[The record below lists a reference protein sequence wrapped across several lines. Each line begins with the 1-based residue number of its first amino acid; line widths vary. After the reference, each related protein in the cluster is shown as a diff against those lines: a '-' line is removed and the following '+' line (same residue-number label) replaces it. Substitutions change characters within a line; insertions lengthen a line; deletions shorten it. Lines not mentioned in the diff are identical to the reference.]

1 VAARARHLP
10 ADARSPPPQLIGRL
24 GRGVAPP
31 PVPPPSLTASAE
43 GSAAAAESAAPGPA
57 GGVGSGSEV
66 FRVAGS
72 SDQEGAV
79 GEVAS
84 EGCSPSLW
92 AGAESPVAGAVR
104 LARSKLDNLRYLS
117 GTESQ
122 RTFQIIYLESEEKP
136 PSRGLVMPRSPHE
149 AAAA

>member
-1 VAARARHLP
+1 
-10 ADARSPPPQLIGRL
+10 
-24 GRGVAPP
+24 
-31 PVPPPSLTASAE
+31 
-43 GSAAAAESAAPGPA
+43 
-57 GGVGSGSEV
+57 
-66 FRVAGS
+66 
-72 SDQEGAV
+72 V

-122 RTFQIIYLESEEKP
+122 RTFQIIYLKSEEKP
-136 PSRGLVMPRSPHE
+136 PHAPPERRQPAPMRSVTRIVS
-149 AAAA
+149 

>member
-1 VAARARHLP
+1 M
-10 ADARSPPPQLIGRL
+10 
-24 GRGVAPP
+24 
-31 PVPPPSLTASAE
+31 
-43 GSAAAAESAAPGPA
+43 
-57 GGVGSGSEV
+57 
-66 FRVAGS
+66 
-72 SDQEGAV
+72 

-122 RTFQIIYLESEEKP
+122 RTFQIIYLESEEKQP
-136 PSRGLVMPRSPHE
+136 KSGCHPSRFLEPRLPCHTT
-149 AAAA
+149 